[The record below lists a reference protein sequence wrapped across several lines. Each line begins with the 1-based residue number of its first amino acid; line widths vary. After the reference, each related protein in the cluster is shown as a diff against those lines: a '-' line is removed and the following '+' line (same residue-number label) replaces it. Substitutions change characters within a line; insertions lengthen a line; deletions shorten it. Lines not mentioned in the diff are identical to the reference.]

1 MTDQELVLDA
11 INKTALVISDYI
23 EPGPRDARKVHS
35 TLDALIFILQ
45 DQALADA
52 VGRLEKAQ
60 KDETARMLER
70 GEDPTSYRKG
80 PR

>member
-1 MTDQELVLDA
+1 MTDQELALDA
-11 INKTALVISDYI
+11 ISKANLLISEYI
-23 EPGPRDARKVHS
+23 EPGPRDAQK

-60 KDETARMLER
+60 KDETARMLAR

-80 PR
+80 R